1 MSFIKAAAE
10 PPPGVIADLE
20 NPQDVLRTVNLVV
33 QSLCIVFVSV
43 TVLLRMYTRA
53 VVQKTVY
60 REDCKSS
67 FYRSARVCFFL
78 VYMSATMT
86 LSFYG
91 GGYHEWEVAG
101 NDMKNFNLVSYV
113 GVLTYGPTALLIK
126 VSLLLITTRIFYLHQ
141 KTVISLNVLL
151 AMIVIFYVSMQ
162 FFKIFICS
170 PISKFWDPITPG
182 KCFNKYG
189 IYLADTVASVITDVA
204 ILAHPIP
211 LVRGLNIPKSQKIK
225 VYALLAAGGV
235 ATAAS
240 IARLAILLTLKNK
253 ADITL
258 NVIALNLPR
267 SAEASIGLI
276 CASLPALNILFTRRR
291 QHGLLIK
298 VKTSEADME
307 AGKLG
312 LMRGHHRGDGALQ

>member
-1 MSFIKAAAE
+1 M
-10 PPPGVIADLE
+10 
-20 NPQDVLRTVNLVV
+20 
-33 QSLCIVFVSV
+33 
-43 TVLLRMYTRA
+43 
-53 VVQKTVY
+53 
-60 REDCKSS
+60 
-67 FYRSARVCFFL
+67 
-78 VYMSATMT
+78 
-86 LSFYG
+86 
-91 GGYHEWEVAG
+91 
-101 NDMKNFNLVSYV
+101 

-151 AMIVIFYVSMQ
+151 AIIVIFYVSMQ

-267 SAEASIGLI
+267 YVKSGNCSKGKANKFADQQRHQSDLFAVR
-276 CASLPALNILFTRRR
+276 CQHSTSSLREDVSM
-291 QHGLLIK
+291 GC
-298 VKTSEADME
+298 
-307 AGKLG
+307 
-312 LMRGHHRGDGALQ
+312 

>member
-53 VVQKTVY
+53 VVQKTIY
-60 REDCKSS
+60 RED
-67 FYRSARVCFFL
+67 F
-78 VYMSATMT
+78 
-86 LSFYG
+86 SFYG

-101 NDMKNFNLVSYV
+101 KDMKNFNLVSYV

-258 NVIALNLPR
+258 NVITLNLPR

-276 CASLPALNILFTRRR
+276 CGSLPALNILFTRRR

-298 VKTSEADME
+298 VKTSETDME
-307 AGKLG
+307 AGKLS

>member
-1 MSFIKAAAE
+1 
-10 PPPGVIADLE
+10 
-20 NPQDVLRTVNLVV
+20 
-33 QSLCIVFVSV
+33 
-43 TVLLRMYTRA
+43 
-53 VVQKTVY
+53 
-60 REDCKSS
+60 
-67 FYRSARVCFFL
+67 
-78 VYMSATMT
+78 
-86 LSFYG
+86 
-91 GGYHEWEVAG
+91 
-101 NDMKNFNLVSYV
+101 
-113 GVLTYGPTALLIK
+113 
-126 VSLLLITTRIFYLHQ
+126 
-141 KTVISLNVLL
+141 
-151 AMIVIFYVSMQ
+151 MIVIFYVSMQ

-267 SAEASIGLI
+267 YAKS
-276 CASLPALNILFTRRR
+276 
-291 QHGLLIK
+291 
-298 VKTSEADME
+298 
-307 AGKLG
+307 
-312 LMRGHHRGDGALQ
+312 